1 LISPCVSSPCLNNGI
16 CYSTGINYTCICTQ
30 GYSGLRCEVTPP
42 NSCTLNCINNGT
54 CAIRAQDNVQ
64 ICICPSGYTGSR
76 CEIQISPCNPSP
88 CLNNGVCLPST
99 YTNNTL
105 SFQCICTVPYTG
117 E

>member
-1 LISPCVSSPCLNNGI
+1 M
-16 CYSTGINYTCICTQ
+16 
-30 GYSGLRCEVTPP
+30 
-42 NSCTLNCINNGT
+42 NNGT

-64 ICICPSGYTGSR
+64 ICICPSGYTSSR

-105 SFQCICTVPYTG
+105 SFQCICSVPYTG